1 MNSTSW
7 DYGNPAIGTPYLN
20 AYLAITAYSITTTS
34 STSGNCVKHANSP
47 IPLITAYTANITS
60 PFDFL
65 SFLPTSSL
73 AGLTATEGLEGCTAS
88 IPPSQSIPTF
98 VGARAAVSATVAS
111 PATPAEGSA
120 AVHSAENLTG
130 SSTPGSRGHPTQI
143 IILSVVLPTVGIMIL
158 LFCFIIVRR
167 YRNKRSQA
175 ADAIHPEK
183 SSDAQLYVDQKAEL
197 EDEERRRH
205 ELEAERTRHEL
216 NGEDTIFEMPDNGHS
231 RMHSASSHRPHELR
245 GAEHSQELEVPS
257 NV

>member
-1 MNSTSW
+1 M
-7 DYGNPAIGTPYLN
+7 
-20 AYLAITAYSITTTS
+20 YS
-34 STSGNCVKHANSP
+34 
-47 IPLITAYTANITS
+47 
-60 PFDFL
+60 
-65 SFLPTSSL
+65 SFLDDVYSSFL
-73 AGLTATEGLEGCTAS
+73 ATEGLEGCTAS